1 MPINYPKSIENII
14 KQFSLLPGVGRK
26 TAERYAFY
34 LLKQKPEQI
43 KLFAKYLNEMPDN
56 FKFCQKCFALS
67 EQSICSICSDNKRLN
82 NTLCIVANFQD
93 LIALE
98 NTKQYQGK
106 YFVLGGLINTIDDL
120 GPDKLNIKALV
131 KEVNEKLKTEKS
143 LEIIL
148 ALSPTMEGESTS
160 LYLQKIL
167 KNSKIKI
174 SKLAR
179 GLSTGASLEYAD
191 ENTLS
196 YALKFRGKIQ

>member
-1 MPINYPKSIENII
+1 MSINYPKSVENII

-34 LLKQKPEQI
+34 LIKQKPDQI
-43 KLFAKYLNEMPDN
+43 KLFAKYLNEMQDN
-56 FKFCQKCFALS
+56 FKICQKCLALS
-67 EQSICSICSDNKRLN
+67 EQSICSICSDNRRAENL
-82 NTLCIVANFQD
+82 LCIVANFQD
-93 LIALE
+93 LIAIE

-106 YFVLGGLINTIDDL
+106 YFVLGGLINSIEDL
-120 GPDKLNIKALV
+120 GPEKLNIKTLV
-131 KEVNEKLKTEKS
+131 KEVNAKLKTES
-143 LEIIL
+143 NLEIIL

-160 LYLQKIL
+160 LYLQKLL
-167 KNSKIKI
+167 KNPKIKI

>member
-34 LLKQKPEQI
+34 LLKQKSEQI

-56 FKFCQKCFALS
+56 FKFCQKCFTLS
-67 EQSICSICSDNKRLN
+67 EQSICPICADEKRLN
-82 NTLCIVANFQD
+82 NVLCIVANFQD

-131 KEVNEKLKTEKS
+131 KEVNERLKTEKS

-167 KNSKIKI
+167 KNPKIKI

-179 GLSTGASLEYAD
+179 GLSTGATLEYAD

-196 YALKFRGKIQ
+196 YALRFRGKIQ

>member
-1 MPINYPKSIENII
+1 MSINYPKSIENII

-26 TAERYAFY
+26 TAERYAFS

-43 KLFAKYLNEMPDN
+43 KLFAKYLNDLPDG
-56 FKFCQKCFALS
+56 FKFCQKCLALS
-67 EQSICSICSDNKRLN
+67 EQSICSICADNKRLEN
-82 NTLCIVANFQD
+82 LLCLVANFQD
-93 LIALE
+93 LLAIE
-98 NTKQYQGK
+98 STKQYQGK

-120 GPDKLNIKALV
+120 GPDKLNIKTLV
-131 KEVNEKLKTEKS
+131 KEVNAKLKTEKS

-167 KNSKIKI
+167 KNPKIKI

>member
-1 MPINYPKSIENII
+1 MSINYPKSIENII

-26 TAERYAFY
+26 TAERYAFS

-43 KLFAKYLNEMPDN
+43 KLFAKYLNDLPDG
-56 FKFCQKCFALS
+56 FKFCQKCLALS
-67 EQSICSICSDNKRLN
+67 EQNICSICADNKRLEN
-82 NTLCIVANFQD
+82 LLCIVANFQD
-93 LIALE
+93 LLAIE

-120 GPDKLNIKALV
+120 GPDKLNIKTLV
-131 KEVNEKLKTEKS
+131 KEVNAKLKTEKS

-167 KNSKIKI
+167 KNPKIKI

>member
-1 MPINYPKSIENII
+1 MPISYPKSIENII

-34 LLKQKPEQI
+34 LIKQKPDQV
-43 KLFAKYLNEMPDN
+43 KLFAKYLDEMTDN
-56 FKFCQKCFALS
+56 FKFCQKCLTLS
-67 EQSICSICSDNKRLN
+67 EQSICSICSDERRSNDI
-82 NTLCIVANFQD
+82 LCIVANFQD
-93 LIALE
+93 LIAIE

-106 YFVLGGLINTIDDL
+106 YFVLGGLINAIESS

-131 KEVNEKLKTEKS
+131 KEVNNKLKTEKS

-191 ENTLS
+191 EYTLS
-196 YALKFRGKIQ
+196 YALKFRGKVQ